1 MTKGDGMKGFLS
13 LLFVICFCSAAWPST
28 VTLKI
33 DAGQPVRTMQGGIGA
48 SWHAIEAPIPGTN
61 GGSGWGAYPPADDEA
76 AWQSLY
82 RHADWVG
89 MNWCRVELEQ
99 RIYEPERRRFDWES
113 PEMRILYR
121 ILDWAETRHA
131 QVFLQ
136 QMWGNTTWNALPEL
150 RDDPVKRV
158 RSAPLSVDDFADGY
172 AELIY
177 HLVKVKC
184 YTCIRWLSLNN
195 EPVPDFSWWQGP
207 DLKPL
212 APTPDF
218 KKVRAALD
226 QRGITLPISGPDW
239 TDMPPLEPA
248 KIDFDQYI
256 GAYDIH
262 SYFADFDKPGKSG
275 EYSMTTTIARIGD
288 WAAWAHQRN
297 KPFFLSEI
305 GSMAFGW
312 GGSNPAPGG
321 YEASLKN
328 ASLVVRAINA
338 GADGFNRWSFVN
350 RGDLDGQWQ
359 LLDTWDVKSSRLL
372 TKFKPHPNAYTMWA
386 LLSRYTAL
394 NSQVLALHTEGGA
407 VEGIQRLVAA
417 GLRSPKGKVTV
428 LVVNE
433 GMEDMSGTIEFDNLA
448 GSLKLYRYR
457 MTPSMRD
464 RSDVELKPE
473 ASFAVRPGRPAFED
487 NLPAQ
492 SITVYSTYK
501 LGAKK
506 KGVQAE

>member
-1 MTKGDGMKGFLS
+1 MKGFLS
-13 LLFVICFCSAAWPST
+13 LLFVICFCSSAWPST

-48 SWHAIEAPIPGTN
+48 SWHSIETPIPGTN
-61 GGSGWGAYPPADDEA
+61 GGSGWGAYPPAEDEA

-82 RHADWVG
+82 RHADWLG
-89 MNWCRVELEQ
+89 LDWCRVELEQ
-99 RIYEPERRRFDWES
+99 RIYEPERGRFDWES

-121 ILDWAETRHA
+121 ILDWAETRHT

-136 QMWGNTTWNALPEL
+136 QMWGNTTWNALPEM
-150 RDDPVKRV
+150 RDDPAKRV
-158 RSAPLSVDDFADGY
+158 HSAPLSVDDFADGY
-172 AELIY
+172 AELIN
-177 HLVKVKC
+177 HLVKVKG
-184 YTCIRWLSLNN
+184 YTSIRWLSLNN
-195 EPVPDFSWWQGP
+195 EPGQDFSWWQGP

-248 KIDFDQYI
+248 KIDFDSYI

-275 EYSMTTTIARIGD
+275 EYSMTTTVARIGD

-312 GGSNPAPGG
+312 GGTNPAPGG
-321 YEASLKN
+321 YESSLKN
-328 ASLVVRAINA
+328 ASLVVRAIDA
-338 GADGFNRWSFVN
+338 GTDGFNRWSFLN

-359 LLDTWDVKSSRLL
+359 LLDTWDVKAGRLL
-372 TKFKPHPNAYTMWA
+372 TKFTPHPNAYYMWA

-394 NSQVLALHTEGGA
+394 NSQVLALHTEGGQ

-417 GLRSPKGKVTV
+417 ALRSPKGKVTV

-433 GMEDMSGTIEFDNLA
+433 GTEDMSGTIQFDNLT
-448 GSLKLYRYR
+448 GSIKLYRYR

-464 RSDVELKPE
+464 RTDIELKPE
-473 ASFAVRPGRPAFED
+473 ASFAVRPGHTSFQD

>member
-1 MTKGDGMKGFLS
+1 
-13 LLFVICFCSAAWPST
+13 
-28 VTLKI
+28 
-33 DAGQPVRTMQGGIGA
+33 
-48 SWHAIEAPIPGTN
+48 
-61 GGSGWGAYPPADDEA
+61 
-76 AWQSLY
+76 
-82 RHADWVG
+82 
-89 MNWCRVELEQ
+89 
-99 RIYEPERRRFDWES
+99 
-113 PEMRILYR
+113 
-121 ILDWAETRHA
+121 
-131 QVFLQ
+131 
-136 QMWGNTTWNALPEL
+136 
-150 RDDPVKRV
+150 
-158 RSAPLSVDDFADGY
+158 VDDFAGGY
-172 AELIY
+172 AELVY
-177 HLVKVKC
+177 HLVKVKG
-184 YTCIRWLSLNN
+184 YTSIRWLSLNN
-195 EPVPDFSWWQGP
+195 EPGQDFSWWQGP

-226 QRGITLPISGPDW
+226 QRGIALPISGPDW

-248 KIDFDQYI
+248 KIDFDSYI

-262 SYFADFDKPGKSG
+262 SYFADFDKPGKTG
-275 EYSMTTTIARIGD
+275 EYSMTTTVARIGD

-297 KPFFLSEI
+297 KPFFISEI

-312 GGSNPAPGG
+312 GGTNPAPGG

-328 ASLVVRAINA
+328 ASLVVRAIDA
-338 GADGFNRWSFVN
+338 GADGFNRWSFLN

-359 LLDTWDVKSSRLL
+359 LLDTWDIKAGRLL
-372 TKFKPHPNAYTMWA
+372 TKFKPHPNAYYMWA

-394 NSQVLALHTEGGA
+394 NSQVLALHTEGGQ
-407 VEGIQRLVAA
+407 VDGFQRLVAA

-433 GMEDMSGTIEFDNLA
+433 GMEDMSGTIEFDHLA

-464 RSDVELKPE
+464 RSDIELKPE